1 LSIRLSPDGQYYWD
15 GQQWISTLSSDGRH
29 RWNGTAWIPTG
40 SIYAPAGTYQQSNR
54 TRRAPTSWTKPLQF
68 AVAGWYAISA
78 VYALTVPFWMSGRMA
93 DVMNASMQRQQQRYP
108 SATPPPPEL
117 VSAMTSIMT
126 GAVWIGALVGLA
138 ICIVAIVGALNRWT
152 WLYYAVMVLLGFVVL
167 LLVVRPLVRRIIA
180 PEEAAPQVSI
190 AAAIAGGDVKGA
202 IAAGATAEDIKG
214 VPSATAKMID
224 IAQVQGQVH
233 AQSVHKVGEL
243 AERNPNETVAIVRQ
257 WLSETPA

>member
-15 GQQWISTLSSDGRH
+15 GQQWISTLSPDGRH

-54 TRRAPTSWTKPLQF
+54 SRRAPTSWTKPLQF

-126 GAVWIGALVGLA
+126 GAVWIGALVGFA
-138 ICIVAIVGALNRWT
+138 ICLVAIVGALNRWT
-152 WLYYAVMVLLGFVVL
+152 WLYYAVMVLLGLGL
-167 LLVVRPLVRRIIA
+167 LGVPINAINIA
-180 PEEAAPQVSI
+180 TGSSALSYGVAMPSWINWAGLLF
-190 AAAIAGGDVKGA
+190 AIAGGALTIAMLYALVKRGPWGMTKELPT
-202 IAAGATAEDIKG
+202 AG
-214 VPSATAKMID
+214 
-224 IAQVQGQVH
+224 
-233 AQSVHKVGEL
+233 
-243 AERNPNETVAIVRQ
+243 
-257 WLSETPA
+257 